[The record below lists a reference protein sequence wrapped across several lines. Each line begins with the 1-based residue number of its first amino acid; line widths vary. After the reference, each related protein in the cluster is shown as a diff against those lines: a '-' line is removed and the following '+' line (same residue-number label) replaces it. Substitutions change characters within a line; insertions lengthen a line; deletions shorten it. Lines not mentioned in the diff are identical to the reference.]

1 MRIEFCVRN
10 DGVGTCEQVSPS
22 AGDYT
27 RAIRCAQGGDGVGV
41 VSEYGR
47 APPLF
52 FRNLGRCR
60 KSLQCNGKRPVKP
73 RLVSSGLRLS
83 GALYSESS
91 RWRKPSRSRTA
102 RDSVCTELGFRLHG
116 AGPTLFGGGVLCRTT
131 GPRAQE
137 GIHPGSCR
145 VRTKNARPKPLLP
158 CLRQRGVCG
167 EHNGG
172 VADGAPVAIPPGPG
186 FQACGWIKK
195 LKK

>member
-116 AGPTLFGGGVLCRTT
+116 AGIPFARSWANALWRRCTLQDDGTQGSRGHSPRFLSRSYKKRPPETSSAVLTATR
-131 GPRAQE
+131 GLRRA
-137 GIHPGSCR
+137 
-145 VRTKNARPKPLLP
+145 
-158 CLRQRGVCG
+158 
-167 EHNGG
+167 
-172 VADGAPVAIPPGPG
+172 
-186 FQACGWIKK
+186 
-195 LKK
+195 